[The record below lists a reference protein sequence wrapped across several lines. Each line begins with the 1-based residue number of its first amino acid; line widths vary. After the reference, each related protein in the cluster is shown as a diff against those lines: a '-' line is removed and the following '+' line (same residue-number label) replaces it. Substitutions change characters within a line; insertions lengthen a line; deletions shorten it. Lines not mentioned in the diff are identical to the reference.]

1 LWDRDKMKPTKILT
15 LALGA
20 AMLLGMVLSLS
31 ACNTIEGLGEDISAS
46 ARTVKKAL

>member
-1 LWDRDKMKPTKILT
+1 MKPTKILK

-20 AMLLGMVLSLS
+20 AMLLGLALSLP